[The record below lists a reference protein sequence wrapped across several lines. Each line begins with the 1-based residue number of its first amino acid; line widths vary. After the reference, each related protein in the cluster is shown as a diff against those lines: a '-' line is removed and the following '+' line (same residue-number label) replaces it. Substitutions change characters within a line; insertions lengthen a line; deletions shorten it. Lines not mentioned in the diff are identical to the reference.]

1 MTKIINLFGGPG
13 SGKST
18 TAARLFSEM
27 KLEGYNV
34 ELVTEFAKQL
44 TWQKRHNILENNQ
57 AYVHA
62 KQLHY
67 LDSVVGQ
74 VDYIVTDSPTL
85 LSAIYMP
92 PRYPPSFEEFVQ
104 DIFFEYDNIN
114 FIINRVKD
122 YNPIGRNQ
130 TEAEAKVIDNAIKC
144 YLIEIGTTFKEIDG
158 NKNAATEILNYV
170 KGL

>member
-18 TAARLFSEM
+18 TAALLFGKM
-27 KLEGYNV
+27 KLAGYNC

-44 TWQKRHNILENNQ
+44 VWQDRKNLLAKNQ
-57 AYVHA
+57 AYVFG

-74 VDYIVTDSPTL
+74 VDYIVTDSPVL
-85 LSAIYMP
+85 LSAVYVP
-92 PRYPPSFEEFVQ
+92 DTYPKSFTQFVIE
-104 DIFFEYDNIN
+104 IFNSYSNIN
-114 FIINRVKD
+114 FFIRRKKQ

-130 TEAEAKVIDNAIKC
+130 TEEEAKGIDVKIKAFLNC
-144 YLIEIGTTFKEIDG
+144 YGISYAAIDG
-158 NKNAATEILNYV
+158 DEIASQKIITL
-170 KGL
+170 L